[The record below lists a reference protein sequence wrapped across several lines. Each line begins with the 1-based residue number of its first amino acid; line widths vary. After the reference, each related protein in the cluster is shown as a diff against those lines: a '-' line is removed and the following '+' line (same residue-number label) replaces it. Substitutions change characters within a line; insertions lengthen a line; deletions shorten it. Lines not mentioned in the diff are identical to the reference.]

1 MIIDKF
7 RGEYDFLSNFY
18 DCPVT
23 YNGESYL
30 NAEAAFQAQKTQ
42 DTEIRHIMSTMSAK
56 QAKKFGRSLKDP
68 KWFDKSV
75 RIMYEVLTAKFTQ
88 HVDLRKKLIATGDAK
103 LVEGNNWNDTFCGMC
118 HGKGDNVLGCLLMMV
133 REDLK

>member
-1 MIIDKF
+1 
-7 RGEYDFLSNFY
+7 
-18 DCPVT
+18 
-23 YNGESYL
+23 
-30 NAEAAFQAQKTQ
+30 
-42 DTEIRHIMSTMSAK
+42 MSTMSAG

-103 LVEGNNWNDTFCGMC
+103 LVEGNNWNDTFWRMFLVAC
-118 HGKGDNVLGCLLMMV
+118 
-133 REDLK
+133 

>member
-18 DCPVT
+18 SCPVT

-42 DTEIRHIMSTMSAK
+42 DTETRHTMSTMSAK

-68 KWFDKSV
+68 EWFDKSV

-88 HVDLRKKLIATGDAK
+88 HVELRKKLIATGDAK
-103 LVEGNNWNDTFCGMC
+103 LVEGNNWNDTFWGR
-118 HGKGDNVLGCLLMMV
+118 VSW
-133 REDLK
+133 

>member
-7 RGEYDFLSNFY
+7 RGEYAFLSNFY
-18 DCPVT
+18 SCPVT

-30 NAEAAFQAQKTQ
+30 NSEAAFQAQKTQ
-42 DTEIRHIMSTMSAK
+42 DPEIRRAMSTMSAG

-68 KWFDKSV
+68 NWFDKSV

-103 LVEGNNWNDTFCGMC
+103 LVEGNNWNDTFWGVC
-118 HGKGDNVLGCLLMMV
+118 HGKGENVLGCLLMMV

>member
-1 MIIDKF
+1 MIIDEF

-18 DCPVT
+18 SCPVT

-30 NAEAAFQAQKTQ
+30 NSEAAFQAQKTQ
-42 DTEIRHIMSTMSAK
+42 DPEIHHAMSTMSAG

-88 HVDLRKKLIATGDAK
+88 HVDLRKKLIATGDAR
-103 LVEGNNWNDTFCGMC
+103 LVEGNNWNDTFWGMC
-118 HGKGDNVLGCLLMMV
+118 HGKGENVLGCLLMMV